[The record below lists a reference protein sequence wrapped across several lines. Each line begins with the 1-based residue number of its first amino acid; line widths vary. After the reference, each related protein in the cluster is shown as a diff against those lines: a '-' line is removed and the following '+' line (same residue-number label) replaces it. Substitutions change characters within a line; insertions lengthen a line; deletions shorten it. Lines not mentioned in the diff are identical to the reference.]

1 MAMAWELS
9 ESTVNRSAMKK
20 TLPYVIPV
28 LICFALGFIASRLQA
43 DSIENWY
50 PYLNKPALTPP
61 NWLFPVAWGVIYL
74 FSGISVGLVWN
85 RGGAERKGILTLWGV
100 QQLFNFSWSIVFFML
115 QSPLSGLVNI
125 IILDVLVLWYIIR
138 TWNVVRPSSVLF
150 WPYMAWIAFATYLNA
165 YILFFN

>member
-1 MAMAWELS
+1 MGCHLS
-9 ESTVNRSAMKK
+9 AFG
-20 TLPYVIPV
+20 Y
-28 LICFALGFIASRLQA
+28 FSRTRL
-43 DSIENWY
+43 E
-50 PYLNKPALTPP
+50 P
-61 NWLFPVAWGVIYL
+61 
-74 FSGISVGLVWN
+74 
-85 RGGAERKGILTLWGV
+85 GGAERKGILTLWGV

-125 IILDVLVLWYIIR
+125 ILLDVLVLWYIIR